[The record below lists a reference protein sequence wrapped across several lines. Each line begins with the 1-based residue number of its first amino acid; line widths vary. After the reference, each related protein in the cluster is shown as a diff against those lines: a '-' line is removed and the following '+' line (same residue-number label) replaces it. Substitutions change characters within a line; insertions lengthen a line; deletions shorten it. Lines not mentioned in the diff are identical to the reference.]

1 MHSTRTVTNPTKSHL
16 VFLSAWF
23 PLSTLVITNGLC
35 SFVHCKNLSAKT
47 RVYQSNNYILD
58 MNNVVDYLEFKVQTC
73 VRGHIINS
81 SSAPCDYHKSNSVTF
96 EHSVSDRCEFC
107 YCSIWLSVWLYKC
120 HPRFFC
126 ANWRRSKCRVSL
138 GLVLIHCP

>member
-1 MHSTRTVTNPTKSHL
+1 M
-16 VFLSAWF
+16 
-23 PLSTLVITNGLC
+23 
-35 SFVHCKNLSAKT
+35 
-47 RVYQSNNYILD
+47 YQSNNYILD

-107 YCSIWLSVWLYKC
+107 YCSIWLSMIVQVSPEVFLCKLKEIKMQSLFRSGVNSLSIVFATAYSVLLE
-120 HPRFFC
+120 RLTVIFIYIFF
-126 ANWRRSKCRVSL
+126 
-138 GLVLIHCP
+138 